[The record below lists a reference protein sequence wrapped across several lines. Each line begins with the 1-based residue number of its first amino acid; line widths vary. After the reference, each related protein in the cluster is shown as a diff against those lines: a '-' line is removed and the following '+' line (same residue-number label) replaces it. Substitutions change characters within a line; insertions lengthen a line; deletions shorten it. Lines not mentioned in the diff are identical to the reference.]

1 MTAPRFWITD
11 PRGHRL
17 YEEEHKPEDGS
28 LIDTVFGEAV
38 VIRPPLPPGDLWVC
52 DLCNEEILTRFGGEP
67 WPVPMFGGYAL
78 CHDHLVEAMEWP
90 EEDNRTG
97 AEIVGTRLGPWPLH
111 VCACPP
117 CVHKATDWLGNLW
130 SDHLES

>member
-17 YEEEHKPEDGS
+17 HERQHNPPDGS
-28 LIDTVFGEAV
+28 TIDTPFGEAV

-78 CHDHLVEAMEWP
+78 CHDHLIEAMDWP

-97 AEIVGTRLGPWPLH
+97 EEIPGTHLGPWPLH